1 MDVKTDALSFPLSTD
16 YTVHG
21 CLKEAAMKAL
31 QDMPAVR
38 KLVQCFDGTVRDKLF
53 VEATYKNRPV
63 LIDQITGT
71 VYDGFL
77 LRPFYSSQLQI
88 IGDYRGDLGR
98 FKKRLPRHVPGNR
111 RKVDETKQSR
121 TDL

>member
-77 LRPFYSSQLQI
+77 LRPFYSYQLQI

-98 FKKRLPRHVPGNR
+98 VKKRLPRHVPGNR
-111 RKVDETKQSR
+111 RKMD
-121 TDL
+121 

>member
-1 MDVKTDALSFPLSTD
+1 MDVNTECSLRFPLSTD
-16 YTVHG
+16 YTAHG

-38 KLVQCFDGTVRDKLF
+38 KLVQGIDGRVRDKLF

-77 LRPFYSSQLQI
+77 LRPFHSSQLQI
-88 IGDYRGDLGR
+88 LGDYRGDLGR
-98 FKKRLPRHVPGNR
+98 VKKRVPRHVP
-111 RKVDETKQSR
+111 
-121 TDL
+121 

>member
-38 KLVQCFDGTVRDKLF
+38 KMVQCFDGTVRDKLF

-77 LRPFYSSQLQI
+77 LRPFYSYQLQI

-98 FKKRLPRHVPGNR
+98 VKKRLPRHVPGNR
-111 RKVDETKQSR
+111 RKMD
-121 TDL
+121 

>member
-1 MDVKTDALSFPLSTD
+1 MELKTDALRFPLSTD

-21 CLKEAAMKAL
+21 CLKEAAMRAL
-31 QDMPAVR
+31 QDMPTVR
-38 KLVQCFDGTVRDKLF
+38 KLVQGIDGTVRDKLF

-88 IGDYRGDLGR
+88 IGDYRGDLG
-98 FKKRLPRHVPGNR
+98 KR
-111 RKVDETKQSR
+111 Q
-121 TDL
+121 